1 MEYRSMSFE
10 FGFNMRQRKET
21 PNRRILCHV
30 LPATLLW
37 MIAAAG
43 FPFLFPQQPNADEI
57 VRRSDAAI
65 RGKTEAGTFTMTV
78 VTPDWQ
84 RTLELRYWAVNPD
97 KTFIRITR
105 PAKEAGTATLRLGTN
120 MWNYLPSVEQTIK
133 IPPSLMFQSWMGSD
147 FTNDDLV
154 RESSL
159 VTDYDHRIDGEPV
172 EGGDACYRIISTAKP
187 NAPVVWDRIV
197 LYLRKLDAIPRREE
211 YIDSK
216 GTVQKILT
224 LDEIR
229 VTSGRPYPMRWTM
242 VSVNKPG
249 HETVLQFTKLTLD
262 RPIPD
267 SVFTQENLKQPF

>member
-1 MEYRSMSFE
+1 MNFD
-10 FGFNMRQRKET
+10 FGFNMRQREKLRNLH
-21 PNRRILCHV
+21 PLCNF
-30 LPATLLW
+30 LPATLIW
-37 MIAAAG
+37 MLVAAG
-43 FPFLFPQQPNADEI
+43 SSGLFPQQPDADEI

-78 VTPDWQ
+78 KTPDWQ

-97 KTFIRITR
+97 KTFIRVTR

-154 RESSL
+154 RESSI
-159 VTDYDHRIDGEPV
+159 VTDYDHRMDGESV

-197 LYLRKLDAIPRREE
+197 LYLRKRDSIPRREE
-211 YIDSK
+211 YLDSQGK
-216 GTVQKILT
+216 VQKILT
-224 LDEIR
+224 FDDIR
-229 VTSGRPYPMRWTM
+229 ETNSRPYPMRWTM
-242 VSVNKPG
+242 VSVIKPG
-249 HETVLQFTKLTLD
+249 HETMLQFSKLTLD
-262 RPIPD
+262 RPISN